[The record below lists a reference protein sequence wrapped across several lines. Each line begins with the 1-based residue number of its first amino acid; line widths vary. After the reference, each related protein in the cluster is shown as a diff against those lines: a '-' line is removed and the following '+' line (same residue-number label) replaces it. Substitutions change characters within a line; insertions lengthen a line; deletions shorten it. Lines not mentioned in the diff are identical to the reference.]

1 MQYSEEDIKQ
11 KFVMPYL
18 GRIGFDDNEL
28 TFEKSF
34 RIKLPRRSYLVDTAA
49 EIGSAQARLDI
60 LVTHN
65 GKNLFVVEVKTDS
78 AELTEDDRDQAITYC
93 RLLHQLAPVA
103 IVTNGRDTKIYNA
116 IDKSEIPQWDKGRI
130 LAYDPKVDLQAIY
143 QEALEHFVG
152 YSIENVRIF
161 CRGQV
166 DATMKPLLGSREEPH
181 KKYVPEVYVA
191 SKQLTRAVAEF
202 LQSDKSVFALI
213 GDSGSGKTCAMC
225 GLAKAYLETH
235 PVLFYRARNL
245 TKDLIC
251 SVADDFNWEF
261 SAQTN
266 AIALFKKLTRLF
278 GNRQVL
284 IFVDAVDEWEN
295 SQRVELLGEI
305 ARHLVGRN
313 IKVIL
318 SCRTELWPRFLSAA
332 GIPSDFSEYVFAS
345 DGTRP
350 GYKLTNFDQS
360 EFIDLLNRYRMFYG
374 FTGTIENEVLKE
386 CRQSPFLLRIV
397 FEVARQLNSARLTLS
412 ARQVYDQYY
421 QGVLERI
428 PDLQRDI
435 ARRIILALAK
445 LQLQR
450 NEDISGESDIR
461 QALSLS
467 ITEDIPQSLFE
478 ASILER
484 SHSGPD
490 AYIGFYFRKL
500 RDYLIAFQVESWD
513 RRETVAFRKV
523 WEEKFWFGVKL
534 QASLLFYQ
542 IADEGKKAA
551 MDFPHRDLAT
561 KYLALYESILERHF
575 SGIRVRFLPHTS
587 DRIGLVGVLDLSARR
602 IVAFGF
608 IPIKPEEQPVRFVPT
623 LGHIW
628 GKQESDL
635 PFMYGVRILRSCSW
649 SDWGNDQLLVETVLE
664 DEIVTTLK
672 ELVRGGMLDESRC
685 KYLPLERAIGLV
697 AVLQKNLH
705 GIEDTRALSQYLPIS
720 FDKIELGLQYAR
732 AWRQFQHQMIQK
744 KASQRT
750 VHADGSV
757 SYSVQ
762 LTQEDRDEL
771 HSQAKVAAMNQDM
784 PTTVVRDFTS
794 EQAEQLL
801 EDALVALKRRSAAI
815 EELILPDWDNT
826 TGNLRYVWDFWK
838 EETLA
843 TWIPRLY
850 ESFLSDYKAIVEVN
864 FSTLKEHFELYSL
877 MPVQYFVAVDRGT
890 SPLGIETYLCSGDEG
905 GANQVTVCEMSDLKD
920 AADGGLVNWKGRQYT
935 IHSSHSTSLASIMC
949 PPDYYPF
956 RFPAEHAILRHQVY
970 SQILRE
976 LPIAVSKLRSM
987 VLSHT

>member
-60 LVTHN
+60 LVTSN

-103 IVTNGRDTKIYNA
+103 IVTNGRDTKMYNA
-116 IDKSEIPQWDKGRI
+116 IDRSEIPQWDKGRI
-130 LAYDPKVDLQAIY
+130 LAYDPKADMQEIY

-166 DATMKPLLGSREEPH
+166 DAMMKPLLGSREEPH
-181 KKYVPEVYVA
+181 KKYIPEVYVG
-191 SKQLTRAVAEF
+191 SKQLARAVTEF

-213 GDSGSGKTCAMC
+213 GDSGSGKTCGMC
-225 GLAKAYLETH
+225 GLAKAYLQTN

-245 TKDLIC
+245 TKDLMC

-278 GNRQVL
+278 GDRQVL

-295 SQRVELLGEI
+295 SQKVELLGEI

-313 IKVIL
+313 IKLIL
-318 SCRTELWPRFLSAA
+318 SCRTELWPRFLSTA
-332 GIPSDFSEYVFAS
+332 GTPSDLSEYVFAS
-345 DGTRP
+345 DRANP
-350 GYKLTNFDQS
+350 GYKVTNFDQS
-360 EFIDLLNRYRMFYG
+360 EFNELLNRYRIFYG
-374 FTGTIENEVLKE
+374 FTGSIENEVLKE
-386 CRQSPFLLRIV
+386 CPQSPFLLRIV
-397 FEVARQLNSARLTLS
+397 FEVARQLNSTRLTLS
-412 ARQVYDQYY
+412 AREVYDQYY
-421 QGVLERI
+421 QGVIERV
-428 PDLQRDI
+428 PDSQRDI
-435 ARRIILALAK
+435 AHRIILALAE

-461 QALSLS
+461 QALGLS
-467 ITEDIPQSLFE
+467 ITENIPQSLFE

-484 SHSGPD
+484 SHSGPG

-500 RDYLIAFQVESWD
+500 RDYLIAFKVECWD
-513 RRETVAFRKV
+513 REDTISFRKM

-534 QASLLFYQ
+534 HAALLFYQ
-542 IADEGKKAA
+542 IADEEKKEA

-561 KYLALYESILERHF
+561 KYLTRYESILDRHF
-575 SGIRVRFLPHTS
+575 SDIRMRFLPHTLGG
-587 DRIGLVGVLDLSARR
+587 IGLVGVLDLSARR

-628 GKQESDL
+628 GKQERDL
-635 PFMYGVRILRSCSW
+635 PFMYGLRMLRSCSW
-649 SDWGNDQLLVETVLE
+649 SDWGNDQLLVETVFE

-672 ELVRGGMLDESRC
+672 ELARGGLLDESRC

-705 GIEDTRALSQYLPIS
+705 GIEDTRALSRYLPIS
-720 FDKIELGLQYAR
+720 FDKIEFGLRYAR
-732 AWRQFQHQMIQK
+732 AWRQFQHRMIQK

-762 LTQEDRDEL
+762 LTQEDRDEI
-771 HSQAKVAAMNQDM
+771 HSQAKVAATNRNM
-784 PTTVVRDFTS
+784 PTTVVRDVTS

-801 EDALVALKRRSAAI
+801 EDALLALKRRSAAI

-843 TWIPRLY
+843 AWIPRLY
-850 ESFLSDYKAIVEVN
+850 ECFLSDYKAIVEVN
-864 FSTLKEHFELYSL
+864 FPTLKEHFKLYSL

-890 SPLGIETYLCSGDEG
+890 RPLGIQTYLCSGDEG
-905 GANQVTVCEMSDLKD
+905 GANQVTVCEMSDLRD
-920 AADGGLVNWKGRQYT
+920 ADERGLVNWKGRQYT

-949 PPDYYPF
+949 PPDYYRF
-956 RFPAEHAILRHQVY
+956 RFPTEYTILKHQVY
-970 SQILRE
+970 SQIMRE
-976 LPIAVSKLRSM
+976 LPTALSLLRSM
-987 VLSHT
+987 VLSRT